1 MISPWNAR
9 DVYGCLNPSCRSRV
23 LILRSSLNQVPRPR
37 VPRCM
42 CGGFLTPDASAG
54 GDAEEDAPVPE
65 MPGPSDA
72 DPSGSFP

>member
-9 DVYGCLNPSCRSRV
+9 DVYGCLNPNCGSRI
-23 LILRSSLNQVPRPR
+23 LILRSSLGQVPSPR

-54 GDAEEDAPVPE
+54 REAGRGEPVRERPLASE
-65 MPGPSDA
+65 TEPPGA
-72 DPSGSFP
+72 A